1 MKKLKKKCNIII
13 YINDVLIQQLYVKYN
28 IFAKVPPE
36 FQLVLLVGTTAM
48 LCKTKNDK
56 KLELESFL
64 NEPIKKEM

>member
-1 MKKLKKKCNIII
+1 MLSITFLLKSR
-13 YINDVLIQQLYVKYN
+13 
-28 IFAKVPPE
+28 PPE
-36 FQLVLLVGTTAM
+36 FQLVLLVGTTAL